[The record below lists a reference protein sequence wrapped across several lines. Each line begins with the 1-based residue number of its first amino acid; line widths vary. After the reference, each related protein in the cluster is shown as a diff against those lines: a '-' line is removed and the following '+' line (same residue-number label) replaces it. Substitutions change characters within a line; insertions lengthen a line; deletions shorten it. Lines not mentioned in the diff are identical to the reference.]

1 MYGVSNGSGKHG
13 QDTYWSD
20 DGDENECPLCL
31 EEIDI
36 SDANFKPCPCG
47 YQICRFCWHHIK
59 QNLNG
64 RCPACRRKY
73 SDQAIEFKAMSTEEI
88 LLLTNAKKNREREK
102 KEMEATNRKHL
113 SNMRVVQ
120 KNLVY
125 VVGLSPKFAREEF
138 IPTLKSADYFGQY
151 GRVAKILISKR
162 TSSHKFGNGHEPSIG
177 VYVTY
182 QNKEDAA
189 RAIVAIDGSKEP
201 GGRIIR
207 ASYGTTKYCTAYL
220 RNLPCSNPGCT
231 YLHEPGEEA
240 DSFTKEDLA
249 TLRHAAKDTEHKI
262 KPASMH
268 LNPITKKVQAETAA
282 AVAAA
287 AHAVENGEGSALPRT
302 ALWASGKPMAHVE
315 ARDVPAFP
323 GLAAHKDSPKAKPA
337 TPAKPSA
344 KPRATDSP
352 RPAPKKEKARKED
365 VEAKADDATAATPVR
380 SPKPAAASTAA
391 DASGASSYKPSA
403 NAQQLLDDLHAR
415 RQDGREQPSVFPD
428 FDWTLATL
436 HEGDFS
442 FHLPELSEASPS
454 PPSTARSSSLG
465 SLGTMFAHDMRGD
478 DGDAAGYIP
487 YKGAFNPFDA
497 ELDVRDDARTER
509 MNADALWRL
518 QQQQQSAHAAVHAAR
533 ADLWPRAARPDD
545 ERAPEEQRSAAAAL
559 LAARA
564 RQMQEATELDA
575 RAKHARA
582 DGLAGAPRGDSQSLL
597 VLLRRIQE
605 QPDERPPSSPAR
617 SIAEAHG
624 APPPGLGAEV
634 LTPGRDVTRREYTP
648 TPPPPGLVPGGM
660 SPAMPHAQAAQ
671 QPNRATGLLLAQL
684 LGTHG
689 AKTPELAG
697 TPSST

>member
-1 MYGVSNGSGKHG
+1 MVRRTGTTGGHAPPPPVASDHGKHG

-282 AVAAA
+282 AAAAA

-323 GLAAHKDSPKAKPA
+323 GLTAHKDSPKAKPA

-365 VEAKADDATAATPVR
+365 VEAQADDATAATPVR

-391 DASGASSYKPSA
+391 DASGGSSYKPSA

-465 SLGTMFAHDMRGD
+465 SLGTMFAHDMHGD

-518 QQQQQSAHAAVHAAR
+518 QQQQQSAHAA
-533 ADLWPRAARPDD
+533 
-545 ERAPEEQRSAAAAL
+545 
-559 LAARA
+559 
-564 RQMQEATELDA
+564 MQEATELDA

-605 QPDERPPSSPAR
+605 QPDERPPSSPRAEHRRGAR
-617 SIAEAHG
+617 RAAARAGCRG
-624 APPPGLGAEV
+624 ADA
-634 LTPGRDVTRREYTP
+634 GRDVTRREYTP

>member
-1 MYGVSNGSGKHG
+1 M
-13 QDTYWSD
+13 
-20 DGDENECPLCL
+20 
-31 EEIDI
+31 EEIDV

-102 KEMEATNRKHL
+102 REMEATNRKHL

-268 LNPITKKVQAETAA
+268 LNPIPKK
-282 AVAAA
+282 
-287 AHAVENGEGSALPRT
+287 AHAESAPPPAHAADASEGSALPRT
-302 ALWASGKPMAHVE
+302 ALWASGKPGPAE
-315 ARDVPAFP
+315 PRDAAYPAL
-323 GLAAHKDSPKAKPA
+323 GTHKDSPKPKPA
-337 TPAKPSA
+337 TPAKGTGA
-344 KPRATDSP
+344 KARGAAESP
-352 RPAPKKEKARKED
+352 RPAAKKERARKDEERAED
-365 VEAKADDATAATPVR
+365 KD
-380 SPKPAAASTAA
+380 AASRA
-391 DASGASSYKPSA
+391 YKPSA
-403 NAQQLLDDLHAR
+403 NAQRLIDDLHAR
-415 RQDGREQPSVFPD
+415 RQDARELPSVFPD
-428 FDWTLATL
+428 FDWTIATFNDS
-436 HEGDFS
+436 DFS
-442 FHLPELSEASPS
+442 LHLPALSDASLSPS
-454 PPSTARSSSLG
+454 ASTRSS
-465 SLGTMFAHDMRGD
+465 SLGTMFAHVADE
-478 DGDAAGYIP
+478 GDASYTP
-487 YKGAFNPFDA
+487 YQGTFNPFDA
-497 ELDVRDDARTER
+497 EPDAKEYDRV
-509 MNADALWRL
+509 APDALWRL
-518 QQQQQSAHAAVHAAR
+518 QQQQQQQQHAAHAAVA
-533 ADLWPRAARPDD
+533 
-545 ERAPEEQRSAAAAL
+545 RAPEEQRSAAAAL

-564 RQMQEATELDA
+564 RQMQEATDAEA
-575 RAKHARA
+575 RAKPMAARA
-582 DGLAGAPRGDSQSLL
+582 DSQSLL

-605 QPDERPPSSPAR
+605 QPEERSSGVPPPGLAAGGVRTPTREYATPA
-617 SIAEAHG
+617 AATPPPP
-624 APPPGLGAEV
+624 PPPGLGPSSA
-634 LTPGRDVTRREYTP
+634 
-648 TPPPPGLVPGGM
+648 PP
-660 SPAMPHAQAAQ
+660 AAQ

-684 LGTHG
+684 LGNHG
-689 AKTPELAG
+689 AKTPEYAG
-697 TPSST
+697 TPTST